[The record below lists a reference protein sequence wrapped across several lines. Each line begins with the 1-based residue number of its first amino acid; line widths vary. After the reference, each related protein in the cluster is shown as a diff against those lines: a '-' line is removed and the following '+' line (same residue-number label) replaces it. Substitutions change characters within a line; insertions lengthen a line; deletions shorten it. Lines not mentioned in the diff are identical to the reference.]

1 MSRHNEG
8 ERGDDFYQK
17 RLERISQLHVIMSAL
32 RNEVMDS
39 IQIQHKMAE
48 AIEIMIDEFGR

>member
-8 ERGDDFYQK
+8 ERGDNFYQK
-17 RLERISQLHVIMSAL
+17 HLENRSRLHVIMFAL
-32 RNEVMDS
+32 RNETMDS
-39 IQIQHKMAE
+39 IQIQHMLSE